1 MEIPAGYAQ
10 VNLIF
15 TGAGVPRGAQVTFGV
30 GGTLSAAA
38 LPATADLVANTW
50 LARIAPR
57 IPSTVTLSSVR
68 VKLGPNDTGVA
79 IERSYAHAGLKNT
92 EVDSP
97 QVTILVRKV
106 TARGGRQGR
115 GRMFHPG
122 VEEGST
128 LSGGLFLASALASLI
143 TSFENFRTDLANAA
157 VPMVLL
163 HNDPLLLPD
172 TITSL
177 DVQQLVA
184 TQRRRLRK
192 VGGRKRINP

>member
-1 MEIPAGYAQ
+1 
-10 VNLIF
+10 
-15 TGAGVPRGAQVTFGV
+15 
-30 GGTLSAAA
+30 
-38 LPATADLVANTW
+38 
-50 LARIAPR
+50 
-57 IPSTVTLSSVR
+57 

-79 IERSYAHAGLKNT
+79 IERSYAYQGTRNV

-106 TARGGRQGR
+106 TARGGRAGR

-122 VEEGST
+122 VEEGGT
-128 LSGGLFLASALASLI
+128 LSGGLFLQSVLDLLRAA
-143 TSFENFRTDLANAA
+143 FENFRNDLALAA

-163 HNDPLLLPD
+163 HNSAELLPD
-172 TITSL
+172 TITGL